1 MTYARRTA
9 ALFLTAA
16 ALTGCGQVHATPGDA
31 APPPASA
38 VSVPESPGDGRSAE
52 PSAEPTAD
60 PAASQHVE
68 QGGDANPH
76 YAENHA
82 FQSTLD
88 LSDADRARGEAE
100 VKRVKQG
107 LAALAEGGRSTEETV
122 LQALHGLG
130 YPDGSV
136 TTSSFG
142 THRTSF
148 TVTLG
153 TLCLDGSLDGMVNG
167 LVNAEAHGRY
177 MEGTGCVKPRG
188 GH

>member
-1 MTYARRTA
+1 MTSARRTA
-9 ALFLTAA
+9 ALLLTAA
-16 ALTGCGQVHATPGDA
+16 ALTGCGTEVVHD
-31 APPPASA
+31 
-38 VSVPESPGDGRSAE
+38 DGST
-52 PSAEPTAD
+52 S
-60 PAASQHVE
+60 PAASPSAPDPGPQ
-68 QGGDANPH
+68 QGGDPNSH

-122 LQALHGLG
+122 FRALHGLG

>member
-1 MTYARRTA
+1 MTSAIRTA
-9 ALFLTAA
+9 PLRAGATVLLTAS
-16 ALTGCGQVHATPGDA
+16 ALTGCGHILATPGDA

-38 VSVPESPGDGRSAE
+38 VSVPTGPSAAPSTE
-52 PSAEPTAD
+52 PSAEQGTA
-60 PAASQHVE
+60 PSTEQGTAPSAPQGAP

-88 LSDADRARGEAE
+88 LSEADRARGEAE

-107 LAALAEGGRSTEETV
+107 LAALAEGQKSTEDSV
-122 LQALHGLG
+122 FQALHALG

-136 TTSSFG
+136 TTSTFG

-148 TVTLG
+148 TVSLG
-153 TLCLDGSLDGMVNG
+153 TLCVDGSLDGMVNG
-167 LVNAEAHGRY
+167 LVNAE
-177 MEGTGCVKPRG
+177 
-188 GH
+188 

>member
-1 MTYARRTA
+1 MTSARRTPPLRAAATALLIGA
-9 ALFLTAA
+9 ALA
-16 ALTGCGQVHATPGDA
+16 GCGTEVVYNDG
-31 APPPASA
+31 
-38 VSVPESPGDGRSAE
+38 SPS
-52 PSAEPTAD
+52 
-60 PAASQHVE
+60 PAASASGPSGDQGGDQGGEQGNDQSGE

-88 LSDADRARGEAE
+88 LSDADRVRGEAE
-100 VKRVKQG
+100 VKRVKQA
-107 LAALAEGGRSTEETV
+107 LAALAEGQKSTEDAV
-122 LQALHGLG
+122 FHALHALG

-136 TTSSFG
+136 TTATFG
-142 THRTSF
+142 TGRTSF

>member
-1 MTYARRTA
+1 MTSARRTA
-9 ALFLTAA
+9 ALLLTAA
-16 ALTGCGQVHATPGDA
+16 ALTGCGHVRATPGDA

-38 VSVPESPGDGRSAE
+38 VSVPEGPGDGHA
-52 PSAEPTAD
+52 AEPTAGQRAE
-60 PAASQHVE
+60 PTPGQHVE

-107 LAALAEGGRSTEETV
+107 LAALAEGQESTEDTV
-122 LQALHGLG
+122 FQALHALG

-136 TTSSFG
+136 TTSTFG

-153 TLCLDGSLDGMVNG
+153 TLCLDGSLDGVVNG

>member
-1 MTYARRTA
+1 MTFVRRTA
-9 ALFLTAA
+9 ALLLTAA
-16 ALTGCGQVHATPGDA
+16 ALTGCGHILATPGDA
-31 APPPASA
+31 APPAA
-38 VSVPESPGDGRSAE
+38 
-52 PSAEPTAD
+52 PSAPGT
-60 PAASQHVE
+60 E

-88 LSDADRARGEAE
+88 LSEADRVRGEAE
-100 VKRVKQG
+100 VKRVKRG
-107 LAALAEGGRSTEETV
+107 LAALAEGQKSTEDSV
-122 LQALHGLG
+122 FHALHALG

-136 TTSSFG
+136 TTSTFG
-142 THRTSF
+142 PHRTSF

-153 TLCLDGSLDGMVNG
+153 TLCVDGSLDGVVNG

>member
-1 MTYARRTA
+1 M
-9 ALFLTAA
+9 
-16 ALTGCGQVHATPGDA
+16 VHN
-31 APPPASA
+31 
-38 VSVPESPGDGRSAE
+38 DGST
-52 PSAEPTAD
+52 S
-60 PAASQHVE
+60 PAASPSAPDPGPQ
-68 QGGDANPH
+68 QGGDPNSH

-122 LQALHGLG
+122 FRALHGLG

>member
-1 MTYARRTA
+1 MTFVRRTA
-9 ALFLTAA
+9 ALLLTAS
-16 ALTGCGQVHATPGDA
+16 ALTGCGTELVSDGGA
-31 APPPASA
+31 ASPA
-38 VSVPESPGDGRSAE
+38 
-52 PSAEPTAD
+52 PSA
-60 PAASQHVE
+60 SGQGVE

-88 LSDADRARGEAE
+88 LSEADRVRGEAE
-100 VKRVKQG
+100 VKRVKRG
-107 LAALAEGGRSTEETV
+107 LAALAEGQKSTEDSV
-122 LQALHGLG
+122 FHALHALG

-136 TTSSFG
+136 TTGTFG
-142 THRTSF
+142 PHRTSF

-153 TLCLDGSLDGMVNG
+153 TLCVDGSLDGVVNG

>member
-1 MTYARRTA
+1 MTSAIRTA
-9 ALFLTAA
+9 PLRAGAAVLLTAS
-16 ALTGCGQVHATPGDA
+16 ALAGCGHILATPGDA

-38 VSVPESPGDGRSAE
+38 VSVPAGPGTE
-52 PSAEPTAD
+52 PGAGPG
-60 PAASQHVE
+60 PA

-82 FQSTLD
+82 FQATAD
-88 LSDADRARGEAE
+88 LSDADRVRGEAE
-100 VKRVKQG
+100 VKRVKRG
-107 LAALAEGGRSTEETV
+107 LAALAEGRTSTEDTV
-122 LQALHGLG
+122 FQALHALG

-148 TVTLG
+148 TVSLG
-153 TLCLDGSLDGMVNG
+153 ALCVHGSLDGVVNG